1 MTAYAAA
8 WQGGKGDPTP
18 APAAA
23 ENMTRLE
30 KGPPH
35 SSLLAAL
42 RELRGATADLPLNLQ
57 APGAA
62 EARVQRDQLV
72 AQLDDYLIPRLE
84 QQDAPLL
91 VVIGGSTGAGKSTLV
106 NALVGHEVSQAGV
119 LRPTTRSPVLVFHPD
134 DAGWFAGDRI
144 LPGLARTTGP
154 DSAGSAGDQPGRSL
168 RLVAVPSLTPGL
180 ALLDAP
186 DVDSFVETNRELAV
200 QLLAAAD
207 LWLFVTTAA
216 RYADAVPWD
225 LLRVA
230 RERATALAVVLD
242 RVPPEALGEVEGHLR
257 QLLNREGLADAPLL
271 VVPEAPL
278 QNGRLPDSAVAP
290 VRNWIGALAADAGAR
305 AEVIRATLTGAVNSL
320 QVRGAALASAV
331 DAQEQAAREL
341 GQAVDGAYDQ
351 ARATVAHELT
361 GGTLLRGEVLAR
373 WQEFV
378 GTGELMRTL
387 ESRIGWVRDRVV
399 SAVMGRP
406 SGAAPVEQ
414 ALESSLEGLLRDAA
428 ERAAATA
435 AAAWSTRADGR
446 ALLAGSS
453 TDLARADADIAAR
466 AEQTVR
472 TWQGEV
478 LELVR
483 AEGGDRRQLAKLAS
497 YGVNGAGSVLIVALF
512 AQTGG
517 LTGGEI
523 AIAGGTAALS
533 QKVLEAIFGDQA
545 VRSLAARAREAL
557 LEQVEALLAADA
569 DRFHELLAQGSPP
582 PGATS
587 RFRAAVHAVG
597 AARAES

>member
-1 MTAYAAA
+1 MT
-8 WQGGKGDPTP
+8 QPGKGPQSP
-18 APAAA
+18 
-23 ENMTRLE
+23 
-30 KGPPH
+30 
-35 SSLLAAL
+35 LLAAL
-42 RELRGATADLPLNLQ
+42 RELRNATEDLRLSLQ
-57 APGAA
+57 TPGAA
-62 EARVQRDQLV
+62 EARTQRDQLT
-72 AQLDDYLIPRLE
+72 AQLEDYLIPRLE

-119 LRPTTRSPVLVFHPD
+119 LRPTTRCPVLVFHPD
-134 DAGWFAGDRI
+134 DTGWFTGDRI

-154 DSAGSAGDQPGRSL
+154 DVAGDQPGRSL
-168 RLVAVPSLTPGL
+168 RLIAAPSLTAGL

-186 DVDSFVETNRELAV
+186 DIDSFVETNRELAV

-242 RVPPEALGEVEGHLR
+242 RVPPEALGEVEAHLR
-257 QLLNREGLADAPLL
+257 QLLDRESLADAPLL
-271 VVPEAPL
+271 VVPEAAL
-278 QNGRLPDSAVAP
+278 QSGRLPDAAVAP
-290 VRNWIGALAADAGAR
+290 VRDWIDVLASDAVAR
-305 AEVIRATLTGAVNSL
+305 AEVIQATLTGAVNSL
-320 QVRGAALASAV
+320 QLRGAALASAM

-351 ARATVAHELT
+351 ARATVGHELSS
-361 GGTLLRGEVLAR
+361 GTLLRGEVLGR
-373 WQEFV
+373 WQELI

-387 ESRIGWVRDRVV
+387 ESRIGWVRDRVAA
-399 SAVMGRP
+399 AVLGRP
-406 SGAAPVEQ
+406 SAAAPVEL
-414 ALESSLEGLLRDAA
+414 ALETSLESLLRDAA

-435 AAAWSTRADGR
+435 AAAWSIRADGR
-446 ALLAGSS
+446 ALLACSG
-453 TDLARADADIAAR
+453 TDLTRAAVGIAGR
-466 AEQTVR
+466 AEETVR
-472 TWQGEV
+472 VWQGEV

-545 VRSLAARAREAL
+545 VRSLAGRARDTL
-557 LEQVEALLAADA
+557 LLHVDTLLAADA
-569 DRFHELLAQGSPP
+569 DRFRKLLAEGVAPA
-582 PGATS
+582 GAAS
-587 RFRAAVHAVG
+587 KFRAAVHAVQ
-597 AARAES
+597 AAR

>member
-1 MTAYAAA
+1 MAGLSCESRSP
-8 WQGGKGDPTP
+8 Q
-18 APAAA
+18 PAAVHVSQS
-23 ENMTRLE
+23 
-30 KGPPH
+30 PQSP
-35 SSLLAAL
+35 LLACL
-42 RELRGATADLPLNLQ
+42 RELRGATADLPLNLH
-57 APGAA
+57 APGAG
-62 EARVQRDQLV
+62 EARTLRDQLV

-106 NALVGHEVSQAGV
+106 NALVGHQVSQAGV
-119 LRPTTRSPVLVFHPD
+119 LRPTTRSPVLVFHPE
-134 DAGWFAGDRI
+134 DAGWFTGDRI

-154 DSAGSAGDQPGRSL
+154 DLGGDQPGRSL
-168 RLVAVPSLTPGL
+168 RLVAAPSLTAGL

-186 DVDSFVETNRELAV
+186 DVDSFVESNRELAV

-242 RVPPEALGEVEGHLR
+242 RVPAEALGEVDVHLR
-257 QLLNREGLADAPLL
+257 QLLDREGLADAPLL
-271 VVPEAPL
+271 VVPEVPL
-278 QNGRLPDSAVAP
+278 RDGGLPDSAVAP
-290 VRNWIGALAADAGAR
+290 VQAWIGELAADAGAR

-320 QVRGAALASAV
+320 QLRGAALASAV
-331 DAQEQAAREL
+331 DAQEQAARDL
-341 GQAVDGAYDQ
+341 RSVVDGSYDQ
-351 ARATVAHELT
+351 ARATVGHELNDA
-361 GGTLLRGEVLAR
+361 TLLRGEVLAR
-373 WQEFV
+373 WQELI

-387 ESRIGWVRDRVV
+387 ESRIGWVRDRV
-399 SAVMGRP
+399 AAAITGRP
-406 SGAAPVEQ
+406 SAAGPVEL
-414 ALESSLEGLLRDAA
+414 ALEANLEGLVRDAA

-435 AAAWSTRADGR
+435 AAAWSMRPDGS
-446 ALLAGSS
+446 ALLAGSR
-453 TDLARADADIAAR
+453 TDLARASADIAAR
-466 AEQTVR
+466 AEEAVR
-472 TWQGEV
+472 LWQGEV

-483 AEGGDRRQLAKLAS
+483 AEGGDRRKLAKLAS

-545 VRSLAARAREAL
+545 VRSLAGQARDAL
-557 LEQVEALLAADA
+557 LRHVDTLLAADA
-569 DRFHELLAQGSPP
+569 DRFRQLLDEASPP
-582 PGATS
+582 AGATT
-587 RFRAAVHAVG
+587 RFRAAVHAVQ
-597 AARAES
+597 AAR